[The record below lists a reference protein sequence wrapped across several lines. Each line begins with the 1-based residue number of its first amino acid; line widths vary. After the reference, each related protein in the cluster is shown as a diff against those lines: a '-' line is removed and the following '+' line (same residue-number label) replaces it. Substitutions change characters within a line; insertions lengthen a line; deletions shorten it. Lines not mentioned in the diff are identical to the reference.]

1 MSPPPSA
8 PTPPT
13 NHGHFSPSEVKQG
26 PADEATTAN
35 EWCVCVSIVNFQGTG
50 RHGHRQGSS
59 VSFFWDALVVLGT
72 FCT

>member
-1 MSPPPSA
+1 
-8 PTPPT
+8 
-13 NHGHFSPSEVKQG
+13 
-26 PADEATTAN
+26 
-35 EWCVCVSIVNFQGTG
+35 VSIVYFQGTG